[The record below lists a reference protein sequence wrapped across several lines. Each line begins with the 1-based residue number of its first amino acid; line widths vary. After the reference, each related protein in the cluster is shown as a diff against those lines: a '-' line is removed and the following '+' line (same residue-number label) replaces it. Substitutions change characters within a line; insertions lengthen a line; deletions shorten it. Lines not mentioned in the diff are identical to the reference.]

1 MDGLKFFFCI
11 SCSFV
16 STLSIIV
23 PEVLFEEAS
32 RKHLLVPLRGAL
44 IE

>member
-1 MDGLKFFFCI
+1 MDGLKFFICI